1 MQLFSRNTLLRI
13 SWAYVGLLM
22 VCVLALVLMPTFR
35 EVGHLKHGCYL
46 TDALVPYVECRG
58 FLASSVVKFVLNLPF
73 SLLFAP
79 MFGFYAAVHFHVGA
93 FALLVKSFAL
103 WAPIAYLIWHGF
115 RRRAT

>member
-1 MQLFSRNTLLRI
+1 MELFSQNTFLRI
-13 SWAYVGLLM
+13 AWAYVCLLM
-22 VCVLALVLMPTFR
+22 ICVLAIVLMPAFR

-58 FLASSVVKFVLNLPF
+58 FLASAAVKFVLNLPF

-93 FALLVKSFAL
+93 FVLLGESIAL
-103 WAPIAYLIWHGF
+103 WLPIAYLIWHGF